1 MFDGLFLPFDSEEK
15 QNTDIADMLL
25 NNLVQ
30 D

>member
-25 NNLVQ
+25 DNLV
-30 D
+30 